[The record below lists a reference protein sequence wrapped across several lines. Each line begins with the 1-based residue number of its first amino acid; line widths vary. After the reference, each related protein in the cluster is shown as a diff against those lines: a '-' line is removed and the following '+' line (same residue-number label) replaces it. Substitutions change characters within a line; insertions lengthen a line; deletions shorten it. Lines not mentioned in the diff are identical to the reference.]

1 MVDIK
6 CSWGAESRMH
16 VHTCG
21 SQEEATMWL
30 DRILNNATKGKFSLI
45 SELNEIQA
53 ECHDPHHTGQPADI
67 FKDKFAFPLKI
78 VNLVLQPY
86 GFCMEESLS

>member
-6 CSWGAESRMH
+6 CNWAGSPMH
-16 VHTCG
+16 VHTSG

-30 DRILNNATKGKFSLI
+30 DTVLNNATKGKFSLI
-45 SELNEIQA
+45 SELNEIQV

-86 GFCMEESLS
+86 GFWMEESLG